1 MIVFVLIKRTSK
13 MVNEQELLKKY
24 WEIIKEEV
32 NVKEISSFS
41 SDKPLVKVYKPL
53 GSQLSAKFWKDTGQ
67 IIANGKQWNIKELD
81 NGQIEVFSP
90 QGWKW
95 VLDPEDYEVVYE
107 GLDDSN
113 IAVDGNMIAKLD
125 LGITPELE
133 REWIARE
140 LSRFLNQMRK
150 DADFAVED
158 KVNMYYSTTSDSLK
172 WIIAEFWEFLKWEAL
187 LLKIEENVPEWGF
200 KAEFKSWDDTITI
213 TLVK

>member
-125 LGITPELE
+125 LEITPELE